1 MQIKIIR
8 LFKTFFANPTTN
20 YDTKRFQP
28 VLWRVFVP
36 ATYIISS
43 QDGQME
49 GQELQGD
56 DTEDALQTVHSMW
69 QLNGL
74 VGILNHVGVILAT
87 EHDRPALEEAET
99 RSSSSAV
106 FQSTSPCPGESV
118 SMPTC
123 FCFIL
128 SPIWL

>member
-1 MQIKIIR
+1 M
-8 LFKTFFANPTTN
+8 FGA
-20 YDTKRFQP
+20 
-28 VLWRVFVP
+28 

-69 QLNGL
+69 QLDGL
-74 VGILNHVGVILAT
+74 VGILTNLRVILAT
-87 EHDRPALEEAET
+87 EDDWPALMEVDT
-99 RSSSSAV
+99 RRTLSSCFRSSRVFHSMSPSAGE
-106 FQSTSPCPGESV
+106 TSPCRQV
-118 SMPTC
+118 IHVLV
-123 FCFIL
+123 FFL